1 MDIVATWDWRAWSL
15 AVLVV
20 AVVGWFAY
28 RRLSALVFRH
38 VGLPRLAREH
48 GWQVDLPRTDG
59 RAAFAD
65 QERRRR
71 GQAWALL
78 RRGRIMEGY
87 RTGVFGK
94 TQAGAWHPEV
104 TVTGTWRGRRFTAAQ
119 VKRHELT
126 SGETTRRRVRR
137 RATVSLVDGPSKD
150 LGTRLRRR
158 PLLAALDELCGAP
171 PTG

>member
-1 MDIVATWDWRAWSL
+1 VDLVATWDWRAWSL

-20 AVVGWFAY
+20 VVVGWFVG
-28 RRLSALVFRH
+28 RWFSALVFRH
-38 VGLPRLAREH
+38 VLLGRLARRH
-48 GWQVDLPRTDG
+48 GWQVDLPHDSG
-59 RAAFAD
+59 RAAFNE

-71 GQAWALL
+71 RQAWGLL

-104 TVTGTWRGRRFTAAQ
+104 TVTGTWRGHRFTASQ
-119 VKRHELT
+119 VKRYELT

-137 RATVSLVDGPSKD
+137 RASVTLAAGPSKD

-158 PLLAALDELCGAP
+158 RLLAALDELCAAP
-171 PTG
+171 